1 MTKQFGLR
9 NGPGGAG
16 GGGVAPGVIKTRLSE
31 LLWKSD
37 EQAAGDNHP
46 MRHLGESQDVAGAV
60 VFLCSEQASWI
71 TRVTLDVD
79 DGLTNTTGYL

>member
-1 MTKQFGLR
+1 MTKQLAYEMA
-9 NGPGGAG
+9 PVV
-16 GGGVAPGVIKTRLSE
+16 GVAPGVIRTRLSE

-46 MRHLGESQDVAGAV
+46 MRRLGEPQDVAGAV

-71 TRVTLDVD
+71 TGVTLDVD
-79 DGLTNTTGYL
+79 GGLTNATSYL